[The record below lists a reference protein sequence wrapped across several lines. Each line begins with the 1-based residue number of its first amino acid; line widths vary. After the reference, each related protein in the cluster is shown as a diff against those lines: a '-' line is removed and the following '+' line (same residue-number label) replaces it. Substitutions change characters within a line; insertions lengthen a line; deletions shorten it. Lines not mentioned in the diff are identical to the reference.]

1 MNKHVIHDGKTTFT
15 RISKSEARK
24 LFNAE
29 RPITLCPVKLR
40 PGYPF
45 APHCRIFPDLKNCG
59 NVYTDTLDKLFDL
72 YVNEFTFY
80 NCNVN
85 ETGYYPAFYT
95 ETYKD

>member
-1 MNKHVIHDGKTTFT
+1 MNDFVIHDGKTTFT
-15 RISKSEARK
+15 RISKVAARK
-24 LFNAE
+24 IFNE
-29 RPITLCPVKLR
+29 GRPITLCPVKLR

-45 APHCRIFPDLKNCG
+45 APHCRVFPDLKNCG
-59 NVYTDTLDKLFDL
+59 FAGLDSLNQLFDR

-80 NCNVN
+80 NCNIN